1 MDCCGSSKP
10 KETDKEIKKEQ
21 TGNEQNPVEKEHNH
35 GSGCCGGGGTKD
47 MLLHIVLMVVVVLII
62 SYFTRG

>member
-10 KETDKEIKKEQ
+10 KETDKEIKKEP
-21 TGNEQNPVEKEHNH
+21 TGTEQNPVEKEHKQ
-35 GSGCCGGGGTKD
+35 GGGCCGGGTKD
-47 MLLHIVLMVVVVLII
+47 MLLHIVLMVVVVLVV

>member
-10 KETDKEIKKEQ
+10 KETDIETTLEQ
-21 TGNEQNPVEKEHNH
+21 TGTEKNPVEKDPKHR
-35 GSGCCGGGGTKD
+35 SGCCGGGMKD
-47 MLLHIVLMVVVVLII
+47 MLVHIALMVIVVLAI

>member
-1 MDCCGSSKP
+1 MDCCKP

-21 TGNEQNPVEKEHNH
+21 TGTEQDPAENEHKQ
-35 GSGCCGGGGTKD
+35 GGGCCGGGGTKD
-47 MLLHIVLMVVVVLII
+47 MLLHIVLMVVVVLVV

>member
-21 TGNEQNPVEKEHNH
+21 TGNEQNPVEKEQKH
-35 GSGCCGGGGTKD
+35 GGGCCGGGTKD
-47 MLLHIVLMVVVVLII
+47 MLLHIVLMVVIVLVV
-62 SYFTRG
+62 SYFTKG

>member
-1 MDCCGSSKP
+1 MDCCGSNKP

-21 TGNEQNPVEKEHNH
+21 TGTELNPVEKEDKH
-35 GSGCCGGGGTKD
+35 GGGCCGGGTKD
-47 MLLHIVLMVVVVLII
+47 MLMHIVLMVVVVLVV